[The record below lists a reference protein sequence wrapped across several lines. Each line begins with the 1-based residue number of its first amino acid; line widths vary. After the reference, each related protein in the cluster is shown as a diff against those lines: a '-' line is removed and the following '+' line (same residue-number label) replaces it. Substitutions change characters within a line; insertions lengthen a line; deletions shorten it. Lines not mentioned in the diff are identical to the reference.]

1 MTSWSAFR
9 QVKAALD
16 HEDIEGL
23 LASGC
28 PLDEYEGEASLI
40 ESEIAK
46 ITNFR
51 EKLLSVEQCET
62 IIIDVWI
69 GQFGPF
75 RTEDLQMRAQGF
87 SAVATKLATTQ

>member
-1 MTSWSAFR
+1 VSPWSIFR

-28 PLDEYEGEASLI
+28 PADEYDREASLI

-46 ITNFR
+46 ITDFGKKVIGVA
-51 EKLLSVEQCET
+51 ECER
-62 IIIDVWI
+62 IVIDIWI
-69 GQFGPF
+69 TQFGPF
-75 RTEDLQMRAQGF
+75 RAEDLKMRTASF
-87 SAVATKLATTQ
+87 SAVAEKIAGCR